1 MVLNNNLDR
10 SMKEPLTANGS
21 ACVFV
26 ELKASE
32 LNKPELNLSFYTI
45 WQFYDSHI

>member
-1 MVLNNNLDR
+1 MTVFILPICLLQRLVALMVLNNNLNR

-32 LNKPELNLSFYTI
+32 LN
-45 WQFYDSHI
+45 